1 MMKKNF
7 KALVLADNKT
17 QTMDFILDYASDA
30 YLSSNWTLTETTI
43 EDVEYDI
50 FDCDYL
56 IQTTDAPHIIYLDDI
71 QNYLDFL

>member
-1 MMKKNF
+1 MKQSYTDH
-7 KALVLADNKT
+7 LG
-17 QTMDFILDYASDA
+17 QTFPS
-30 YLSSNWTLTETTI
+30 LSAI
-43 EDVEYDI
+43 EDVEYDT

>member
-17 QTMDFILDYASDA
+17 QAMDF
-30 YLSSNWTLTETTI
+30 
-43 EDVEYDI
+43 I

>member
-17 QTMDFILDYASDA
+17 QAMDFIL
-30 YLSSNWTLTETTI
+30 
-43 EDVEYDI
+43 
-50 FDCDYL
+50 DYL

-71 QNYLDFL
+71 QNYLDSL